1 MGKKRKKKSAK
12 SKFRLLNINSEGE
25 LINKE
30 GIISGETPRI
40 AAMKAWGGHKSLN
53 IVYLKNIDTGEEYEF
68 NANEWFIKTR
78 NGKRK
83 FK

>member
-12 SKFRLLNINSEGE
+12 LKFRLLNINSDGE
-25 LINKE
+25 LVNKE
-30 GIISGETPRI
+30 CIISGDTPRI
-40 AAMKAWGGHKSLN
+40 AAMKVWGSYKSLN
-53 IVYLKNIDTGEEYEF
+53 MIYLKNIDTGEEYEF
-68 NANEWFIKTR
+68 NANEWSIKTK